1 MLDNYLATRRFYEDL
16 HVRLIKS
23 CENPLVLHKRLGRFN
38 RSICVVK
45 GFIPKKDH
53 TYRLLTIRGGQN
65 YLLEQTQQQVKKHDA
80 RELKRLYQAEG
91 LGAITN
97 GVLIQLIGPDGT
109 PWGGKHLV
117 YQNIRSYA
125 ELYQLL
131 DSGGKHFWSFAGYQ
145 KEFTDAVYLRR
156 SVD

>member
-1 MLDNYLATRRFYEDL
+1 M
-16 HVRLIKS
+16 
-23 CENPLVLHKRLGRFN
+23 
-38 RSICVVK
+38 
-45 GFIPKKDH
+45 
-53 TYRLLTIRGGQN
+53 
-65 YLLEQTQQQVKKHDA
+65 LEQTQQQVKKHDA
-80 RELKRLYQAEG
+80 RELKQLYQAEG

-131 DSGGKHFWSFAGYQ
+131 DSGGKHSWSFAGYH